1 MAALHKI
8 ENSRFSVSRLTYRVD
23 SIDSEMV
30 IRQNLTSDAEDPP
43 QRSALVAR
51 CIRNDPR
58 AAPGAAVPGQLRGDP
73 VAGGGNGP
81 GR

>member
-1 MAALHKI
+1 MAALRKI
-8 ENSRFSVSRLTYRVD
+8 ENSRVSVSSLTDRVD
-23 SIDSEMV
+23 GIDLEMG
-30 IRQNLTSDAEDPP
+30 IRKNLTSDAEDPP

-58 AAPGAAVPGQLRGDP
+58 AAPGAAVPGQLRGDQ